1 MNNIRSFVVESADP
15 SVTMGAQNAD
25 SRLQGRFARAA
36 LHELFVATPDDVAA
50 ATGFALLLSLRA
62 AQGRPL
68 VWIRDDRSVR
78 EWGRVSAAGLVALGA
93 DPDSITLVVARDTR
107 GVLQA
112 GADSV
117 NCAAIGSVVIEPWGR
132 APELGLTESRRL
144 AFAAARS
151 GVLMLALR
159 VGTDPVPSAAATRWR
174 IAAAPSTA
182 LAANAPGQP
191 AFDISLLRHRGG
203 IAGFDARV
211 EWDRDCRCFRDS
223 PLSRGVSAV
232 PAGATGDPRRRRAA

>member
-1 MNNIRSFVVESADP
+1 MNNNRSFVVGSADP

-93 DPDSITLVVARDTR
+93 DPDAITLVVARDTL

-132 APELGLTESRRL
+132 ASELGLTESRRL

-151 GVLMLALR
+151 GALTLALR
-159 VGTDPVPSAAATRWR
+159 IGTNSRWTLPSPTSVPKRKITSFR
-174 IAAAPSTA
+174 TA
-182 LAANAPGQP
+182 
-191 AFDISLLRHRGG
+191 
-203 IAGFDARV
+203 
-211 EWDRDCRCFRDS
+211 
-223 PLSRGVSAV
+223 
-232 PAGATGDPRRRRAA
+232 